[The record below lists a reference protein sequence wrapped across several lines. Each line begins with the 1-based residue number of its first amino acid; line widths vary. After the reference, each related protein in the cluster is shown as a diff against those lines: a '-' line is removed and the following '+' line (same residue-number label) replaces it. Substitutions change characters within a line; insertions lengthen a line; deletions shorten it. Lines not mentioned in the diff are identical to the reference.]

1 MKVAEL
7 EGALLDYWV
16 AQCNPPDRAPG
27 EWHKLVPHSRGTT
40 CYYVGRD
47 GDQRAIYAPSS
58 RWEQGGP
65 IIERERIQ
73 TVPQNVNHLRWS
85 AYIDEGLRPGQYA
98 IEEFGAT
105 LLEAAMRAYV
115 TKAFGEEVQD
125 AQPESV
131 G

>member
-7 EGALLDYWV
+7 EGRALDEWV
-16 AQCNPPDRAPG
+16 ARALGYKSGNDVPSTLTG
-27 EWHKLVPHSRGTT
+27 EWSDGSGTKNDWT
-40 CYYVGRD
+40 
-47 GDQRAIYAPSS
+47 PSTD
-58 RWEQGGP
+58 WAQAGP

-98 IEEFGAT
+98 IEEFGTT

-115 TKAFGEEVQD
+115 AKVFGEEVQD
-125 AQPESV
+125 APSESM